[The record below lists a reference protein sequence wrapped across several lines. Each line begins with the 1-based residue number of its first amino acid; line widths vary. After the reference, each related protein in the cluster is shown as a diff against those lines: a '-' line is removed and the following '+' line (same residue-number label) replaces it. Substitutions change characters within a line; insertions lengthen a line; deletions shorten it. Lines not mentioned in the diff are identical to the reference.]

1 MELIKKKKY
10 SKLKI
15 KKVKREPEFYIG
27 LAFLR
32 PILAF
37 FVVMGHFYDF
47 SLARGYWNIFVM
59 KSELFRFHV
68 RVFFIMSFYLSYKTI
83 VSNDLKKIL
92 KRLERLLIPYILWP
106 IIIFFLN
113 NFLLIKIIPKSKIL
127 TFNDLKFQLLFGTEY
142 MDTFWYQW
150 NLILISISFV
160 LITLFLKNY
169 IFIFIIISITSFLY
183 QYNGKNL
190 QYLGQYKNYI
200 RSSLG
205 RTLEVLPC
213 SSIGFIF
220 SSSGIIN
227 YISKFRL
234 NSIIICIY
242 LGYLIIYYNI
252 FTNVEGFNYSGLK
265 MYFAS
270 ICIFTI
276 FVLFPSEKIKN
287 KIIIKIIKQI
297 TNHTAGVY
305 FLHINIY
312 KYMVSYIKSFQQ
324 KTIKGCIINY
334 VICYSIC
341 FIGNLIFGKTKLRNL
356 FA

>member
-15 KKVKREPEFYIG
+15 KKVKRDPEFYIG

-47 SLARGYWNIFVM
+47 SLARGNWNIFVM

-150 NLILISISFV
+150 NFIFNINFFCFNNIIFKKLYLYFYNNKYNIIFISI
-160 LITLFLKNY
+160 
-169 IFIFIIISITSFLY
+169 
-183 QYNGKNL
+183 
-190 QYLGQYKNYI
+190 
-200 RSSLG
+200 
-205 RTLEVLPC
+205 
-213 SSIGFIF
+213 
-220 SSSGIIN
+220 
-227 YISKFRL
+227 
-234 NSIIICIY
+234 
-242 LGYLIIYYNI
+242 
-252 FTNVEGFNYSGLK
+252 
-265 MYFAS
+265 
-270 ICIFTI
+270 
-276 FVLFPSEKIKN
+276 
-287 KIIIKIIKQI
+287 
-297 TNHTAGVY
+297 
-305 FLHINIY
+305 
-312 KYMVSYIKSFQQ
+312 
-324 KTIKGCIINY
+324 
-334 VICYSIC
+334 
-341 FIGNLIFGKTKLRNL
+341 
-356 FA
+356 